1 MDILRGLFVV
11 TVALTRLLVWI
22 TVKLAKASYWLTV
35 RLLRMRRSTTF
46 GSAKWAGFFALVFGG
61 ALGRRGLIV
70 GKIWGRLLRFN
81 GDGALLVYAPQGSG
95 KGVGIVIPNCLE
107 ARGSLIVT
115 DPKGENA
122 AITGR
127 YRATLGPVY
136 RLNVGNPALSD
147 QFNPL
152 SLVRRGTDFAAEDV
166 AMIADLLVTPE
177 SHDAHWDVSARHLIA
192 AVLSYILHSQ
202 PRELQ
207 TLAMARDLIAAE
219 PEVLKRTFERM
230 ANTGVSTIAE
240 EARSLL
246 GSMETE
252 EFVSVRKNA
261 AKALNIWSRDRIG
274 GRLSARSDFEL
285 MDLHQQIMTVYVIV
299 PEDMLEVY
307 KPFLRVVMGCALAAM
322 VRAKAL
328 PRPRHK
334 PLLIFDE
341 CATLGRLDA
350 LVRGMG
356 YLREYARTILVFQ
369 DLGQVRQHYGED
381 GARTFVA
388 NSGAQVAFGV
398 NDTTTARELA
408 ETIGMTTVRARSEGL
423 SQANTDL
430 YRAQQQAGASE
441 AGRALLDASEVRRI
455 RRNQALVFLSTVA
468 APIRAKKVRY
478 FKVWRWRGRWD
489 RWRHTA
495 EIVPLPLP
503 SSARRS
509 AA

>member
-1 MDILRGLFVV
+1 MDIMRGLFVV
-11 TVALTRLLVWI
+11 TVALLRLTFWL
-22 TVKLAKASYWLTV
+22 TVKLGKVALWLAF
-35 RLLRMRRSTTF
+35 RLLRLRRSTTF

-70 GKIWGRLLRFN
+70 GKSYGRLLRFN

-95 KGVGIVIPNCLE
+95 KGVGVVVPNILDHP
-107 ARGSLIVT
+107 GSLVVT

-122 AITGR
+122 AVTGR

-136 RLNVGNPALSD
+136 RLNVGNPATSD

-152 SLVRRGTDFAAEDV
+152 SLVRCGTPFEAEDV
-166 AMIADLLVTPE
+166 AMIADLLVIPE
-177 SHDAHWDVSARHLIA
+177 SHESHWDTSAKHLIA
-192 AVLSYILHSQ
+192 AVLAYVLHSQ

-207 TLAMARDLIAAE
+207 TLAMARDLISAE
-219 PEVLKRTFERM
+219 PEALKRTFERM
-230 ANTGVSTIAE
+230 AATGVSTIAE

-246 GSMETE
+246 GSMESE

-285 MDLHQQIMTVYVIV
+285 MDLHRQTMTVYVIV
-299 PEDMLEVY
+299 PEDLLEVY
-307 KPFLRVVMGCALAAM
+307 KPFLRVVMGCAVAAM

-334 PLLIFDE
+334 PLLVFDE

-369 DLGQVRQHYGED
+369 DLGQVRHHYGEN
-381 GARTFVA
+381 GALTFIA

-398 NDTTTARELA
+398 NDTATARELA

-430 YRAQQQAGASE
+430 YRAHQQAGASE
-441 AGRALLDASEVRRI
+441 AGRSLLDASEVRRI

-489 RWRHTA
+489 RWRQTA

-503 SSARRS
+503 SRERRS